1 MEDWQIIPELVGC
14 NALLRRAALQA
25 VEAVEQGRH
34 FAVEGEPGSGRRLL
48 ARSAWCRRSPGTR
61 SLLTLDC
68 RMFHHDGAEMLLFG
82 ERCTTGP
89 HKVIQLGKLNL
100 AAGGGLL
107 LLHAEFLPL
116 KTQARLA
123 ATLENHL
130 FGPRGEAIQL
140 LLTSTPALNAP
151 LSLHPLLAA
160 MMLRVRVPPLRE
172 RVEDLRPIAEA
183 FLRSAAPFE
192 KIRCSQALID
202 RFCAYDW
209 PGNVT
214 ELRSVLRRLLLQPH
228 AGLLDVRHLAD
239 LIYRDESCLRFMQPT
254 RAIPMP
260 VSAGLVSQNASQNAS
275 PENRKLQ

>member
-14 NALLRRAALQA
+14 NALLRMAAHQA
-25 VEAVEQGRH
+25 VDAVEQGRH
-34 FAVEGEPGSGRRLL
+34 FIVEGEPGSGRRLL
-48 ARSAWCRRSPGTR
+48 ARSAWCRRSPGAR

-82 ERCTTGP
+82 ERCTNGS

-107 LLHAEFLPL
+107 LLHVEYLPL
-116 KTQARLA
+116 KTQGRLA
-123 ATLENHL
+123 ETLENHL
-130 FGPRGEAIQL
+130 FGPRAETIQL
-140 LLTSTPALNAP
+140 LLTSAPSLHAP
-151 LSLHPLLAA
+151 LSLHPQLAA
-160 MMLRVRVPPLRE
+160 MLLRVRVPALRE

-183 FLRSAAPFE
+183 FLRNAAPFE

-228 AGLLDVRHLAD
+228 TGLLDVRHLAD
-239 LIYRDESCLRFMQPT
+239 LVYRDEGCFGFLQGT
-254 RAIPMP
+254 RP
-260 VSAGLVSQNASQNAS
+260 VPAQISTGLLSQGAS
-275 PENRKLQ
+275 PENRNRQ